1 MQPYLSSGNKGLGAG
16 CDHDPMS
23 SLKPRE
29 ERRKTLLHAR
39 LRSDAGWSD
48 VTIGNV
54 SSRGMMLHC
63 ASGLQR
69 NAFVEVRHRGVCVV
83 GRVVW
88 SHGVKYGVRTQDVVD
103 VPALLSPMPAKRP
116 RPGED
121 RRRAPRRSA
130 PRLPGTSP
138 GETAAA
144 SRRFARAFDWTMMMV
159 AAVATSG
166 FVAQYAWAALHAP
179 VAQVTLALAEV
190 N

>member
-1 MQPYLSSGNKGLGAG
+1 MLFFLSCGNKSFVVG
-16 CDHDPMS
+16 CDNAPRS

-29 ERRKTLLHAR
+29 ERRNSLLHAR

-54 SSRGMMLHC
+54 SSRGMMLHS

-88 SHGVKYGVRTQDVVD
+88 SPGVKYGVRTQDVVD
-103 VPALLSPMPAKRP
+103 VPALLSPMPTKRP

-130 PRLPGTSP
+130 PRLPGASP

-144 SRRFARAFDWTMMMV
+144 S
-159 AAVATSG
+159 
-166 FVAQYAWAALHAP
+166 
-179 VAQVTLALAEV
+179 
-190 N
+190 